1 MASAKKNALVGKTFK
16 EEGDSYIFVEAES
29 PCGGYDVCEYLAE
42 AGASAGARVYAVGEH
57 GEAVAAGYLESLA
70 PAEREVAVEVA
81 YRNAYR
87 TKYYETW
94 HVLWKTDPEGDAGE
108 HADAATAAAREATA
122 ALRAL
127 VYETA

>member
-1 MASAKKNALVGKTFK
+1 MARAKNTLVGKTFK
-16 EEGDSYIFVEAES
+16 EEGNSYIFVEAES
-29 PCGGYDVCEYLAE
+29 PRGGYDICEYLAE
-42 AGASAGARVYAVGEH
+42 AGGNVGTRVYAIGEH
-57 GEAVAAGYLESLA
+57 SEAVAAGYLESLA

-94 HVLWKTDPEGDAGE
+94 HILWKTNPKGDAGA
-108 HADAATAAAREATA
+108 HANAAAAAAQEATA

-127 VYETA
+127 VYQTA